1 MKILFCMFMAS
12 LKIMST
18 ASRFAFA
25 NVKVNTNIHSYSR
38 GIPSF
43 LSMMSKSSKQKQHIF
58 SPIYKPK
65 SENQK
70 KYVDYLKNENVSL
83 ILSVGPAG
91 TGKTMFAC
99 LEAIQLL
106 KNDKINKIIITRPII
121 GVGDEE
127 LGFLPGN
134 MMKKMEPWTQP
145 IFDVFLQYFTKAEID
160 HFLYNGNIE
169 ISPLAFMRGRTFRN
183 AFVIADEMQN
193 TSPSQMAMFV
203 TRFGENSKGV
213 ITGDLNQS
221 DKNGQGQVNGL
232 YHLLQK
238 MESYT
243 CKEELERMVKVI
255 QFDEK
260 DVERSKLVGLMV
272 NVYGLNN
279 QNNANTNNKKIPIS
293 RNNDDA
299 ALIPLHHMKCKGD
312 CSL

>member
-1 MKILFCMFMAS
+1 MLSS
-12 LKIMST
+12 LKLTNIAATRLS
-18 ASRFAFA
+18 FVNA
-25 NVKVNTNIHSYSR
+25 NSNTNIHSR
-38 GIPSF
+38 VIPSF
-43 LSMMSKSSKQKQHIF
+43 LSMMSKGSKQKQNIF
-58 SPIYKPK
+58 APLYKAK
-65 SENQK
+65 SENQQ
-70 KYVDYLKNENVSL
+70 KYMDYLKNENVSL

-99 LEAIQLL
+99 LEAIHML

-127 LGFLPGN
+127 LGFLPGS

-160 HFLYNGNIE
+160 NFLYNGNIE

-193 TSPSQMAMFV
+193 SSPSQMAMFV

-221 DKNGQGQVNGL
+221 DKNGQGQMNGL
-232 YHLLQK
+232 YNLLQK
-238 MESYT
+238 IERYSNR
-243 CKEELERMVKVI
+243 EELERMVKI
-255 QFDEK
+255 IRFDEK

-272 NVYGLNN
+272 NLYGNNNVIEDRNTNLNN
-279 QNNANTNNKKIPIS
+279 LNNLFKYHVT
-293 RNNDDA
+293 RNNNDS
-299 ALIPLHHMKCKGD
+299 ALIPKHHMKCNGD

>member
-1 MKILFCMFMAS
+1 MNILLFMFMVSS
-12 LKIMST
+12 LKLMST
-18 ASRFAFA
+18 ASRLAFT
-25 NVKVNTNIHSYSR
+25 NVKVQFR
-38 GIPSF
+38 GRILPSF
-43 LSMMSKSSKQKQHIF
+43 LSMMSKSSKQKHNIF
-58 SPIYKPK
+58 APSYKPK
-65 SENQK
+65 SDNQQ

-127 LGFLPGN
+127 LGFLPGS

-238 MESYT
+238 MEKYYGNR
-243 CKEELERMVKVI
+243 EELERMVKI
-255 QFDEK
+255 IRFDEK

-272 NVYGLNN
+272 NVYGNNN
-279 QNNANTNNKKIPIS
+279 QNNANANNKKIPLS

>member
-1 MKILFCMFMAS
+1 MFMVSS
-12 LKIMST
+12 LKVMST
-18 ASRFAFA
+18 ASRLAFT
-25 NVKVNTNIHSYSR
+25 NVKIHSR
-38 GIPSF
+38 VIPSF
-43 LSMMSKSSKQKQHIF
+43 LSMMSKSSKPKQNIF
-58 SPIYKPK
+58 TPIYKPK
-65 SENQK
+65 SENQQ
-70 KYVDYLKNENVSL
+70 KYMDYLKNENVSL

-238 MESYT
+238 MERYT
-243 CKEELERMVKVI
+243 DNREDLERMVKI
-255 QFDEK
+255 IRFDEK

-272 NVYGLNN
+272 NVYGNN
-279 QNNANTNNKKIPIS
+279 NVMEDRNNANINTNANTNAKISFS

-299 ALIPLHHMKCKGD
+299 ALIPRHHMKCKGND
-312 CSL
+312 CTL

>member
-1 MKILFCMFMAS
+1 MNCTRIFDA
-12 LKIMST
+12 
-18 ASRFAFA
+18 A
-25 NVKVNTNIHSYSR
+25 KVATSI
-38 GIPSF
+38 I
-43 LSMMSKSSKQKQHIF
+43 
-58 SPIYKPK
+58 
-65 SENQK
+65 
-70 KYVDYLKNENVSL
+70 V
-83 ILSVGPAG
+83 
-91 TGKTMFAC
+91 T
-99 LEAIQLL
+99 
-106 KNDKINKIIITRPII
+106 NDKINKIIITRPII

-238 MESYT
+238 MERYT
-243 CKEELERMVKVI
+243 DKELLERMVKVI
-255 QFDEK
+255 RFDEK

-272 NVYGLNN
+272 NVYGNN
-279 QNNANTNNKKIPIS
+279 NVMEDRNNANINTNANTKISFS

-299 ALIPLHHMKCKGD
+299 ALIPRHHMKCKGND
-312 CSL
+312 CTL

>member
-1 MKILFCMFMAS
+1 MLFMFMVSS
-12 LKIMST
+12 LKLMNIA
-18 ASRFAFA
+18 ASRFNLA
-25 NVKVNTNIHSYSR
+25 NMNARH
-38 GIPSF
+38 SF
-43 LSMMSKSSKQKQHIF
+43 LSMMSKSSKQKQNIF
-58 SPIYKPK
+58 APMYKPK
-65 SENQK
+65 SENQQ

-160 HFLYNGNIE
+160 LFLYNGNIE

-243 CKEELERMVKVI
+243 GKEELERMVKI
-255 QFDEK
+255 IRFDEK

-272 NVYGLNN
+272 NVYGNNNLNN
-279 QNNANTNNKKIPIS
+279 QNTNSNINKRITIS

-299 ALIPLHHMKCKGD
+299 ALIHKHHMKCKGD
-312 CSL
+312 DCIL

>member
-1 MKILFCMFMAS
+1 MLV
-12 LKIMST
+12 L
-18 ASRFAFA
+18 
-25 NVKVNTNIHSYSR
+25 
-38 GIPSF
+38 
-43 LSMMSKSSKQKQHIF
+43 Q
-58 SPIYKPK
+58 
-65 SENQK
+65 
-70 KYVDYLKNENVSL
+70 
-83 ILSVGPAG
+83 
-91 TGKTMFAC
+91 
-99 LEAIQLL
+99 
-106 KNDKINKIIITRPII
+106 INKIIITRPII

-193 TSPSQMAMFV
+193 TTPSQMAMFV

-238 MESYT
+238 MERYSGNGNR
-243 CKEELERMVKVI
+243 EELERIVKVI
-255 QFDEK
+255 RFDEK

-272 NVYGLNN
+272 NVYGPNN
-279 QNNANTNNKKIPIS
+279 QNTNTNANINKRIPLS
-293 RNNDDA
+293 RDNDDA
-299 ALIPLHHMKCKGD
+299 ALIPRHHMKCKGD
-312 CSL
+312 CTL

>member
-1 MKILFCMFMAS
+1 MFMVSS
-12 LKIMST
+12 LKLMST
-18 ASRFAFA
+18 ASRFAFT
-25 NVKVNTNIHSYSR
+25 NVKVQFR
-38 GIPSF
+38 GRIIPSF
-43 LSMMSKSSKQKQHIF
+43 LSMMSKGSKQKHNIF
-58 SPIYKPK
+58 APTYKPK
-65 SENQK
+65 SDNQQ

-238 MESYT
+238 MERYSD
-243 CKEELERMVKVI
+243 KELLERMVKVI
-255 QFDEK
+255 RFDEK

-272 NVYGLNN
+272 NVYGNN
-279 QNNANTNNKKIPIS
+279 NVIEDKNTNKRIPLS
-293 RNNDDA
+293 RDNDDA

>member
-1 MKILFCMFMAS
+1 MVLS
-12 LKIMST
+12 MST
-18 ASRFAFA
+18 AVRVRFI
-25 NVKVNTNIHSYSR
+25 NTNTRHSY
-38 GIPSF
+38 
-43 LSMMSKSSKQKQHIF
+43 LSMMSKNSKQKQNIF
-58 SPIYKPK
+58 QPMYKPK
-65 SENQK
+65 SENQQ
-70 KYVDYLKNENVSL
+70 KYMDYLKNENVSL

-193 TSPSQMAMFV
+193 TTPSQMAMFV

-221 DKNGQGQVNGL
+221 DKNGQGEMNGL

-238 MESYT
+238 MERYNDNGNR
-243 CKEELERMVKVI
+243 EELERMVKVI
-255 QFDEK
+255 RFDEK

-272 NVYGLNN
+272 NIYGNN
-279 QNNANTNNKKIPIS
+279 NVIEDRNSNTNANTNITKRIPLQ
-293 RNNDDA
+293 RENDDA
-299 ALIPLHHMKCKGD
+299 ALIPRHHMKCKGND
-312 CSL
+312 CTL